1 VPVIQITGAQNISNR
16 FYSVHPR
23 RNDRFLKASRL
34 MQTIFA
40 EVDFTEFHFT
50 RHLLRG
56 LEGYL
61 AGKVRDGP
69 AGTARGLGRPDAGPA
84 QRLNNRA
91 VLVWMS
97 RHALDDGPTGLTP
110 ADEPLF
116 VTRGMVD
123 ALRPHVRDVV
133 EIVARPEE
141 VRAGRAHL
149 ASDRTDRTAA
159 EDLLGAE
166 VHARVAEASRP
177 ISGAGPPERKRPAP
191 GRRGPQCRQ
200 A

>member
-1 VPVIQITGAQNISNR
+1 
-16 FYSVHPR
+16 
-23 RNDRFLKASRL
+23 FLKASRL

-56 LEGYL
+56 LEDISP
-61 AGKVRDGP
+61 AKFAMVRQELQE
-69 AGTARGLGRPDAGPA
+69 AWVARMQGLA

-149 ASDRTDRTAA
+149 AVDRTDRTAA

-166 VHARVAEASRP
+166 VHARVAEAV
-177 ISGAGPPERKRPAP
+177 AP
-191 GRRGPQCRQ
+191 YFRRR
-200 A
+200 AA